1 MLSLA
6 GLAGL
11 VEAWGVPD
19 DHPVPPLPLPGEPA
33 TAVMGT
39 LNLSRDSTYRE
50 SIAISVESAVRKG
63 RVMAAQG
70 AHLIDIGAESTTR
83 AAARVGAADQAA
95 ALVPVI
101 ERLTDEAIPV
111 SVESYEAPV
120 VEAALKAGATVINLT
135 GVQHEERI
143 LELAAEHDAAV
154 ILCYVGGSSVR
165 DITDVDLA
173 GDPIPAL
180 TEHFGRRIE
189 YARSAGVHRLVI
201 DPGMGFYYG
210 NLVDP
215 PTRARHQARILL
227 QGYRLR
233 ALGVP
238 LCNALPHA
246 FDLFEEEFRV
256 AEGFFATLA
265 VLGGTSLFRTH
276 EVPRVRATLAA
287 MALLDPGR
295 RES

>member
-19 DHPVPPLPLPGEPA
+19 DHPVPPLPLPGDPV

-50 SIAISVESAVRKG
+50 SIAVSIESAVRKG

-70 AHLIDIGAESTTR
+70 AHLIDIGAESSTR
-83 AAARVGAADQAA
+83 AAARVDAAAQAT

-101 ERLTDEAIPV
+101 ERLSDMAIPV

-120 VEAALKAGATVINLT
+120 VEAALKAGASVVNLT
-135 GVQHEERI
+135 GIQHEDRI
-143 LELAAEHDAAV
+143 LELAAEHGAAV
-154 ILCYVGGSSVR
+154 ILCYVGASSVR
-165 DITDVDLA
+165 DVTDVDLV
-173 GDPIPAL
+173 GDPLPAL
-180 TEHFGRRIE
+180 TEHFGHRIE
-189 YARSAGVHRLVI
+189 RARSAGVDRLVI

-215 PTRARHQARILL
+215 ATRARHQARILL

-233 ALGVP
+233 VLGVP

-246 FDLFEEEFRV
+246 FDLFEDEFRV

-265 VLGGTSLFRTH
+265 ALGGTSLFRTH

-287 MALLDPGR
+287 MALLDAGGPAA
-295 RES
+295 